1 MVDGIFPII
10 DLSHKPRLWLF
21 LIGQLP
27 GVLGDWK
34 LDEGRADPVAHH
46 ILDRYSYIITLLV
59 PDGALYEGKI
69 SENPACHL
77 HCIGHLECGVS
88 PIHPRD
94 CSFSLWLDKG
104 LVGGDSMR
112 RRIDEQLLIALFDL
126 SHSEELFELIHHN
139 RDHFGKWLEFP
150 HKTHTVED
158 ARNFITRCI
167 HKNASGNGGWC
178 GIWDE
183 HRLIGAIG
191 LVHINWMDK
200 TTEIGYYIAQD
211 YEGRGIIRR
220 ACQEVVKYNSKTWR
234 LIGSR
239 LEFNPKI
246 LEAEKSPKASD
257 LPKKAHCA
265 KRNGSST
272 VSLIKW
278 FMGYS
283 KRSGIWRV
291 PLKGIGKQR
300 I

>member
-1 MVDGIFPII
+1 M
-10 DLSHKPRLWLF
+10 
-21 LIGQLP
+21 
-27 GVLGDWK
+27 
-34 LDEGRADPVAHH
+34 AHH

-191 LVHINWMDK
+191 LNRIEIRVQPENLRSRKIPESIGFAQEGTLRQAEWFIDRFVDK
-200 TTEIGYYIAQD
+200 
-211 YEGRGIIRR
+211 
-220 ACQEVVKYNSKTWR
+220 VVYGLFKEEWNM
-234 LIGSR
+234 
-239 LEFNPKI
+239 
-246 LEAEKSPKASD
+246 AS
-257 LPKKAHCA
+257 
-265 KRNGSST
+265 SS
-272 VSLIKW
+272 
-278 FMGYS
+278 
-283 KRSGIWRV
+283 
-291 PLKGIGKQR
+291 
-300 I
+300 

>member
-1 MVDGIFPII
+1 
-10 DLSHKPRLWLF
+10 
-21 LIGQLP
+21 
-27 GVLGDWK
+27 
-34 LDEGRADPVAHH
+34 
-46 ILDRYSYIITLLV
+46 
-59 PDGALYEGKI
+59 
-69 SENPACHL
+69 
-77 HCIGHLECGVS
+77 
-88 PIHPRD
+88 
-94 CSFSLWLDKG
+94 
-104 LVGGDSMR
+104 MR

-220 ACQEVVKYNSKTWR
+220 ACQEVVKYIFEDLALNR
-234 LIGSR
+234 IEIRVQPENLRSR
-239 LEFNPKI
+239 KI
-246 LEAEKSPKASD
+246 PESLGFAQEGTLRQAEWFIDRFVDKVVYGLLKEEWNMAS
-257 LPKKAHCA
+257 
-265 KRNGSST
+265 SS
-272 VSLIKW
+272 
-278 FMGYS
+278 
-283 KRSGIWRV
+283 
-291 PLKGIGKQR
+291 
-300 I
+300 